1 MASQKKPRS
10 IRFHSRLQQ
19 KNATYAGLHLHFFL
33 SVLERSILPSREI
46 CLGNRKKRSSSLLR
60 ACEDEVLDSILLLH
74 VLSKRISLAH
84 LSSLLSSRRQ
94 HCPYML
100 SLPGKP
106 IVALSASA
114 FLCVTTVGLIW
125 SWTSPSTN
133 QRCRP
138 EWTWRRPPRP
148 VDAAWQRG
156 GGLFGGPFP
165 TIAELTTMKLP
176 DSTDHSDH

>member
-1 MASQKKPRS
+1 MLHGEPKKTRS

-19 KNATYAGLHLHFFL
+19 KNVTYAGLHLHFFL

-125 SWTSPSTN
+125 SWTSPSAN

-138 EWTWRRPPRP
+138 EWTWRRPP
-148 VDAAWQRG
+148 
-156 GGLFGGPFP
+156 P
-165 TIAELTTMKLP
+165 TVAE
-176 DSTDHSDH
+176 SRRAISSW